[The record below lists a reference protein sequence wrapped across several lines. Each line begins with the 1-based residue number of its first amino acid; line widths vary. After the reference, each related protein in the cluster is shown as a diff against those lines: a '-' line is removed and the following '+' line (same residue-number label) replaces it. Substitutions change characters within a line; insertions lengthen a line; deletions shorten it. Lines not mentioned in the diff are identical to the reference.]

1 MNSSLRQ
8 SEWILVLSLLII
20 MASLLV
26 ISRVNA
32 SRSAALLGG
41 RPPPSAELYPVVIT
55 GAAKKP
61 GTYPAYPGTPL
72 KKVVQKSLPNRFA
85 DLRKID
91 LEQKVE
97 GPMAIELT
105 LLQEITVRIEGEVE
119 APIELTLPIGARM
132 SELKSKVVLTERAD
146 QSVFKS
152 RRMLKD
158 GEIVMVRK
166 K

>member
-1 MNSSLRQ
+1 
-8 SEWILVLSLLII
+8 
-20 MASLLV
+20 
-26 ISRVNA
+26 
-32 SRSAALLGG
+32 
-41 RPPPSAELYPVVIT
+41 
-55 GAAKKP
+55 
-61 GTYPAYPGTPL
+61 
-72 KKVVQKSLPNRFA
+72 
-85 DLRKID
+85 
-91 LEQKVE
+91 
-97 GPMAIELT
+97 MAIELT